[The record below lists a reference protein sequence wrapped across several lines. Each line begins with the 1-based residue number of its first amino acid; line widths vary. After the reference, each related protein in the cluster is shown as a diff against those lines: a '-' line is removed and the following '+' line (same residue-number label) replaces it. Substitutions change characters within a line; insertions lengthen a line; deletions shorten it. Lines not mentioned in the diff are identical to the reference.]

1 MQFLTGS
8 PDTDVLVEEDLL
20 TDADL
25 GAVLMVYNDDVN
37 TFEWV
42 IVSLMEVCG
51 HTEEQA
57 EQCSLFIHFKGK
69 YGVKN
74 GSRSELEPMKDA
86 LHDRGISA
94 AVIDID

>member
-1 MQFLTGS
+1 MHFLHGQ
-8 PDTDVLVEEDLL
+8 PDTDVLIEEDVL
-20 TDADL
+20 TETDL
-25 GAVLMVYNDDVN
+25 GAILMVFNDDVN

-42 IVSLMEVCG
+42 IISLMEVCG
-51 HTEEQA
+51 HTAEQA

-74 GSRSELEPMKDA
+74 GSREELEPMKDA

-94 AVIDID
+94 AVIDLN

>member
-1 MQFLTGS
+1 MHFLHGQ
-8 PDTDVLVEEDLL
+8 PDTDVLIEEDVL
-20 TDADL
+20 TETDL

-42 IVSLMEVCG
+42 ITSLMEVCG
-51 HTEEQA
+51 HTAEQA

-69 YGVKN
+69 YGVKT
-74 GSRSELEPMKDA
+74 GSREELEPMKDA

-94 AVIDID
+94 AVIDMN